1 MHTPRLTLSL
11 LVTVLGLAFGATPAL
26 AAKATATTD
35 PASDVTP
42 IGATL
47 HGTVDPRGTATS
59 AFFQYGKTKNYGTNT
74 PNQSAGV
81 SPGAIPLSAGVTGLK
96 SSTTYHFRIVAQNA
110 DGRTNGKDQTFK
122 TAAPTTTPVFT
133 PNPVPYGDPVNVSGQ
148 IVGSGA
154 KGAEVTLFGRAFP
167 FTDPFTQFGNTVVA
181 DANGNYLFILSSAL
195 STAQFEVRAKTNP
208 PFTSSI
214 QTLQVSSK
222 ISLAVA
228 DKIRKGK
235 KLRFHGLVQPG
246 QDGTVVQIFK
256 RKRDGTFGLFK
267 STTLK
272 HRSDGRSSYSVR
284 KKLYRRGIFR
294 AVVQSAGGSVIPGTS
309 PRDHSIRVLRRH
321 H

>member
-1 MHTPRLTLSL
+1 MRTPRLTLSL
-11 LVTVLGLAFGATPAL
+11 LVAAVGLTVGVSPAL

-74 PNQSAGV
+74 PQQSAGV
-81 SPGAIPLSAGVTGLK
+81 SPGAIPLAAGITGLK
-96 SSTTYHFRIVAQNA
+96 SSTTYHYRVVAQNA
-110 DGRTNGKDQTFK
+110 DGKTFGKDVTFK

-133 PNPVPYGDPVNVSGQ
+133 PNPVPYGDPVFVSGQ
-148 IVGSGA
+148 IVGSGSN
-154 KGAEVTLFGRAFP
+154 GAEVTLFGRAFP

-181 DANGNYLFILSSAL
+181 DANGNYLFILSSAI

-208 PFTSSI
+208 PFTSSE

-228 DKIRKGK
+228 DKVRKGHK
-235 KLRFHGLVQPG
+235 VRFHGIVAPG
-246 QDGTVVQIFK
+246 QDGIVVEIQKRWRNGTFHVFK
-256 RKRDGTFGLFK
+256 R
-267 STTLK
+267 TTLK

-294 AVVQSAGGSVIPGTS
+294 AVVQSAGGAVIPGTS